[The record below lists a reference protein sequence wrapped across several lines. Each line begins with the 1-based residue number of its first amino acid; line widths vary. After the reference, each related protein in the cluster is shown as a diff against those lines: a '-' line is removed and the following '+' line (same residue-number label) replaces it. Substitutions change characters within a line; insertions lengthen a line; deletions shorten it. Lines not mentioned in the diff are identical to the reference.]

1 MIGNLVVDRNIFNN
15 QTTLSIENIPNG
27 MYFIVLKFDMYFIVL
42 KFDNGSIINSKF
54 IKK

>member
-1 MIGNLVVDRNIFNN
+1 MIGNLVMDRNIFKN
-15 QTTLSIENIPNG
+15 QTTLDIEYIPNG
-27 MYFIVLKFDMYFIVL
+27 MYFVEL